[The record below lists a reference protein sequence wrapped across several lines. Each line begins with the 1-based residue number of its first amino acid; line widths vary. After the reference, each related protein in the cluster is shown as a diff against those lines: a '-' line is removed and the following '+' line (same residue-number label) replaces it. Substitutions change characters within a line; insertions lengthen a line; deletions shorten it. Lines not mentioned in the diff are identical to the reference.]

1 MIIIGIDPDS
11 KAHGV
16 AFYFD
21 GELKALRNMSLLQ
34 LFDFISKWKLT
45 ETIEIH
51 MEDTCA
57 INATFGKEFVKNAR
71 AQSTIS
77 RSIGMCQQ
85 AQIELERLAEYF
97 GIKVFKY
104 PISKQWKDAKTG
116 NAILKQLGYD
126 VRSNEDT
133 RSAAYFGY
141 CGVKQWHTRNKK

>member
-21 GELKALRNMSLLQ
+21 GELKSLRNMNLMQ
-34 LFDFISKWKLT
+34 FVDFFNTCSDMDA
-45 ETIEIH
+45 IEIH

-104 PISKQWKDAKTG
+104 PISKQWKDEKAG

-126 VRSNEDT
+126 GRSNEDT